1 MFLDFTFSIVSG
13 IQSMEH
19 PHPGRAFFAVGFPR
33 TCFLPDCP
41 LGRKVSD
48 IIFILNIYG
57 RMCVYICNFVFAF
70 FIF

>member
-1 MFLDFTFSIVSG
+1 MVSFVFSIVSG

-41 LGRKVSD
+41 LGRKVCDMFFLFVLRSNV
-48 IIFILNIYG
+48 FILIL
-57 RMCVYICNFVFAF
+57 CVRFVRC
-70 FIF
+70 